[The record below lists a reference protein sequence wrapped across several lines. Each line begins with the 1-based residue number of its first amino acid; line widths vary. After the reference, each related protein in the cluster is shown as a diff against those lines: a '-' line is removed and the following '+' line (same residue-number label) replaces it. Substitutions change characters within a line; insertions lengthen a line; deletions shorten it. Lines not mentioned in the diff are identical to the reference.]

1 MNISVKRG
9 IDNEF
14 IVSFRS
20 SNISKIYG
28 SQKLK
33 IVEKAVMRKDKK

>member
-14 IVSFRS
+14 IVSFR